1 MPTTPTA
8 AAAHAS
14 SDSGLGLPL
23 SRGRM
28 RAGYNPFMSATEGL
42 SLPRWIPPLLVLA
55 ALVLAPWTL
64 WLTYSLPSSH
74 VTHHYDLAWIV
85 FDVFLLVAF
94 AVTGVCA
101 FRGTRWL
108 APAAAATGTMLLC
121 DAWFDVV
128 TSAGGGERLEAL
140 LEAIFVELP
149 LAILCGWIVWDT
161 ERFLVVASRR
171 RTGVPAA
178 SRRTRDAEP

>member
-1 MPTTPTA
+1 
-8 AAAHAS
+8 
-14 SDSGLGLPL
+14 
-23 SRGRM
+23 
-28 RAGYNPFMSATEGL
+28 MSVTQGL

-55 ALVLAPWTL
+55 AVVLAPWTL
-64 WLTYSLPSSH
+64 WLTYSLPSDH

-85 FDVFLLVAF
+85 FDIFLLVAF

-121 DAWFDVV
+121 DVWFDVV
-128 TSAGGGERLEAL
+128 TSAGGGERYEAL
-140 LEAIFVELP
+140 LEAVFVELP
-149 LAILCGWIVWDT
+149 LALLCGWIVWDT

-171 RTGVPAA
+171 RSGLQAA
-178 SRRTRDAEP
+178 SRRDH